1 MNIILIT
8 LLYSSFYISNIYG
21 QACEDRDAITP
32 QDCMD
37 LDPTPQAPCGCECPN
52 TDGDPTKCDNEGPSA
67 THRCTI
73 TLTCAP
79 TQIPTASPTVNTPA
93 PIIATTSTATTGVT
107 STGTATTGITSTGTA
122 TATTG
127 IT

>member
-21 QACEDRDAITP
+21 QGTGPCEDQMLEEPD
-32 QDCMD
+32 DCAAFRSPD
-37 LDPTPQAPCGCECPN
+37 APCGCDCERDSGDSTACASEPN
-52 TDGDPTKCDNEGPSA
+52 A
-67 THRCTI
+67 AQRCTI

-93 PIIATTSTATTGVT
+93 PIIATTSTEQQQA
-107 STGTATTGITSTGTA
+107 
-122 TATTG
+122 
-127 IT
+127 

>member
-21 QACEDRDAITP
+21 QPGEACEDRQLTTP
-32 QDCMD
+32 AECAAYRSPD
-37 LDPTPQAPCGCECPN
+37 APCGCDCERDSGDSTACASEPN
-52 TDGDPTKCDNEGPSA
+52 A
-67 THRCTI
+67 AQRCTI

-93 PIIATTSTATTGVT
+93 PIIATTS
-107 STGTATTGITSTGTA
+107 
-122 TATTG
+122 
-127 IT
+127 

>member
-21 QACEDRDAITP
+21 QACEGRNGINP
-32 QDCMD
+32 QQCMD
-37 LDPTPQAPCGCECPN
+37 LPPTPEAPCGCECPN
-52 TDGDPTKCDNEGPSA
+52 IDGDDASCDNEGESVDK
-67 THRCTI
+67 RCTI

>member
-37 LDPTPQAPCGCECPN
+37 LDPTPQAPCGCDCERDSMDSTACDSEPN
-52 TDGDPTKCDNEGPSA
+52 PTQ
-67 THRCTI
+67 RCTI

-93 PIIATTSTATTGVT
+93 PIIATTST
-107 STGTATTGITSTGTA
+107 GTATTSTG
-122 TATTG
+122 
-127 IT
+127 